1 MHLSKHIE
9 CITWR
14 VDPKGKHGLRVA
26 VTCRCRDISDNRCVP
41 LLRDVDDGE
50 RQGLLGTPLYLPSS
64 FALNLKLHLK
74 IILKTK

>member
-26 VTCRCRDISDNRCVP
+26 VTCRCRDISDNMR
-41 LLRDVDDGE
+41 
-50 RQGLLGTPLYLPSS
+50 PS
-64 FALNLKLHLK
+64 AEGC
-74 IILKTK
+74 